1 MYCRLKK
8 HFSYKAVKHL
18 ILRVA
23 VDIFIVEKI
32 NVDQVVVYIM

>member
-8 HFSYKAVKHL
+8 HFSYKAVKHF

-23 VDIFIVEKI
+23 VDILVEKI